1 MNDFV
6 KIIRDLQ
13 RRLEELERQV
23 VIRVLKIPTDGKLVV
38 DSQSSDPTV
47 ENGRIYYNTSSNK
60 LRKCTN
66 GAWSDV
72 G

>member
-1 MNDFV
+1 MDNLI

-23 VIRVLKIPTDGKLVV
+23 VIRVLKIPADGKFVV
-38 DSQSSDPTV
+38 DSQASDPAV
-47 ENGRIYYNTSSNK
+47 ENGRIYYNTGTNK

-66 GAWSDV
+66 GVWSDV